1 MLKKI
6 LAVLAAIGAAFSA
19 IFYVLFQQKKDE
31 NKALNEKFENMANN
45 LDAVTE
51 ADKAANEVKKENE
64 NPSVGVILCASKDDE
79 VVEYALSRSLS
90 PTMVSEYTLK
100 LIDKKLLQEKL
111 KEYINLTESI
121 DTDEI

>member
-6 LAVLAAIGAAFSA
+6 LAILAAVGAFFSA

-45 LDAVTE
+45 LDAITE

-64 NPSVGVILCASKDDE
+64 ELKQKINSGNTLDSFNACNDLLSK
-79 VVEYALSRSLS
+79 
-90 PTMVSEYTLK
+90 
-100 LIDKKLLQEKL
+100 
-111 KEYINLTESI
+111 
-121 DTDEI
+121 